1 MLSGAGART
10 VRGRPPQCSPLSGD
24 TAIAEKFVVQRP
36 SLSQF
41 LMDMKLTYWVLPTEM
56 PAVGMIPFSVGAH
69 LMLLM
74 ICLERPGAHTGE
86 PEYLLGP
93 RHPAR

>member
-1 MLSGAGART
+1 
-10 VRGRPPQCSPLSGD
+10 
-24 TAIAEKFVVQRP
+24 
-36 SLSQF
+36 
-41 LMDMKLTYWVLPTEM
+41 MDMTLTYWVLPTEM

-86 PEYLLGP
+86 PEYLLETAPFGTEIVLAREPSWLRNNVLYRHCWP
-93 RHPAR
+93 RTLQ